1 MSTEDVAKITTV
13 TELKA
18 RFSPQLS
25 DWGFSPNKLRLLTA
39 IFENWLEPSGSRMDV
54 RHFRQKHRRSLEDI
68 DWMLGRQYIHSQDG
82 ISAYTPRFSAFAV
95 LFVAGNTRAAR
106 IRGVCDHVL
115 KLVRGFLAERGTP
128 LVRPLGTV
136 LDLLTEQ
143 DRELALP
150 ALLLMSDC
158 GIGVYLNTP
167 NLTDGALSFS
177 DTIYRHKN
185 ATSFL
190 ASFLDSYFGQSPRG
204 ALFAPTAPLELAHL
218 QLAPDAYQNA
228 QKALD
233 RVLSHPDSAVTSARS
248 TLEAVFKHVL
258 GEKLPRTA
266 QTFPALVSACKEP
279 LALGSEFEA
288 VGRSIGGL
296 ANAINDVRDRLSD
309 AHGKK
314 PGSRAPTRAEARLVV
329 GVSLLL
335 SEFLLDRWEVA
346 RSLERP
352 AKHQTV
358 A

>member
-1 MSTEDVAKITTV
+1 MSTEDVANITTV
-13 TELKA
+13 TELRA
-18 RFSPQLS
+18 RFSPRLS
-25 DWGFSPNKLRLLTA
+25 DWGFPPKKLRLLTA
-39 IFENWLEPSGSRMDV
+39 VFDNWLEPSVGRLDV
-54 RHFRQKHRRSLEDI
+54 RDFRRKHRRSLEDI
-68 DWMLGRQYIHSQDG
+68 DWMLSRQYIQSQDG
-82 ISAYTPRFSAFAV
+82 ITAYTPKFCAFAV
-95 LFVAGNTRAAR
+95 LFVSGNKRAAQ
-106 IRGVCDHVL
+106 IRGIVDRVL
-115 KLVRGFLAERGTP
+115 KLVHGLLDERGAP
-128 LVRPLGTV
+128 LSRPLRTV
-136 LDLLTEQ
+136 MELLAEQ
-143 DRELALP
+143 DRQLAVH

-167 NLTDGALSFS
+167 NVEGGAMVSFS

-190 ASFLDSYFGQSPRG
+190 ACFLDSYFRQSQPG
-204 ALFAPTAPLELAHL
+204 AMFAPTAPLEMAHL

-258 GEKLPRTA
+258 GEKLPKTA

-296 ANAINDVRDRLSD
+296 ANAINEVRDRLSD

-346 RSLERP
+346 RSIE
-352 AKHQTV
+352 
-358 A
+358 